1 LKNGPTLGNLKASSS
16 SHILCCSQQPKKRKK
31 LVTFFF
37 GVTGILLG
45 WEEFFISGV
54 DDSQRMRE
62 KNWSFV
68 NYRGVDDTPMGMI
81 ERLEFFNPKTSLLLC
96 CVINPT
102 TEKCFV
108 ICFSYDIAWFAV
120 NGLLLMSSS
129 QVFAWLWS

>member
-1 LKNGPTLGNLKASSS
+1 M
-16 SHILCCSQQPKKRKK
+16 
-31 LVTFFF
+31 
-37 GVTGILLG
+37 TGILLG
-45 WEEFFISGV
+45 CEEFSISRV
-54 DDSQRMRE
+54 DDSQWMRE

-68 NYRGVDDTPMGMI
+68 NYRGVDDTPVGMT
-81 ERLEFFNPKTSLLLC
+81 ERLEFSNLKTSLLLGC